1 MEDKERQRYIL
12 FELISDSRI
21 EERELIRAVWRN
33 LFQLYGDVG
42 ASNTGLWLIEYENN
56 KYGIIRTN
64 VQAVTMI
71 KATLAIIRQINGIS
85 CIFSVKGVSG
95 TIKSL
100 KEKHLAKIT
109 GVDGDKSISG
119 SQ

>member
-1 MEDKERQRYIL
+1 MEDKEHQRYIL
-12 FELISDSRI
+12 FELIADSMI
-21 EERELIRAVWRN
+21 DEKDLIRTIWRN

-42 ASNTGLWLIEYENN
+42 ASNTGLWLVEYEKN

-64 VQAVTMI
+64 DHAVTMI
-71 KATLAIIRQINGIS
+71 KATLAIIRQVNGIK

-100 KEKHLAKIT
+100 KEKHLSKVM
-109 GVDGDKSISG
+109 GVDEEPISD